1 MTGKILS
8 RSQKRG
14 VRHFVYEWRKH
25 RRLTQEQL
33 AERAKLTPGAI
44 SQLETGIVAYTQ
56 PTLEALAEALGCRP
70 GDMLL
75 VDPLTNPPRPMLA
88 ELMAAAED
96 MPDTFLTHL
105 LGLMSK
111 EPQGVAP
118 PPEPPL
124 ASRGRKPAS
133 EKSN

>member
-25 RRLTQEQL
+25 RRLTQERL
-33 AERAKLTPGAI
+33 AELADLTPGAI
-44 SQLETGIVAYTQ
+44 SQLETGTVAYTQ

-111 EPQGVAP
+111 EPQDGAP
-118 PPEPPL
+118 PPKPPL
-124 ASRGRKPAS
+124 VSRDRKPAS